1 MDQPDFDRAELPEM
15 ANYLAVWLL
24 GMRDWC
30 PTCRGR
36 GSLADAL
43 TPSDPTKTMK
53 CEKCEGRRWM
63 GAIDLERML
72 VTLSH
77 HRREVSVSVAYSA
90 NGYAE
95 WLAVDKGYGT
105 EVQEADPLHAVYR
118 LSGKVIANLEKE
130 GALSRSVPTDYID
143 H

>member
-1 MDQPDFDRAELPEM
+1 MDHPDFDKAELPEM
-15 ANYLAVWLL
+15 ANYLGVWLL

-30 PTCRGR
+30 PSCHGR
-36 GSLADAL
+36 GSLADPI
-43 TPSDPTKTMK
+43 TPSDPNKTVKCVK
-53 CEKCEGRRWM
+53 CEARRWL

-77 HRREVSVSVAYSA
+77 HRREVSVSVAYSV

-95 WLAVDKGYGT
+95 WLAVDKAFGT
-105 EVQEADPLHAVYR
+105 EVKEADPLHAVYR
-118 LSGKVIANLEKE
+118 LAGKVIARLEEE
-130 GALSRSVPTDYID
+130 GSLSRSVPTDYID